1 MGILVQL
8 PLQRSNPESFIF
20 SESPKAEGSNM
31 VFGVGTRR
39 KLFSGEGEIID
50 DSESPIKFSASP
62 DEEKFQ
68 TPSFVEAYG
77 GDDDKYKTS
86 SVEKSVVRKRRGIK

>member
-1 MGILVQL
+1 
-8 PLQRSNPESFIF
+8 
-20 SESPKAEGSNM
+20 M

-39 KLFSGEGEIID
+39 KLFSGEDEIID

-62 DEEKFQ
+62 DKEKFQ

-77 GDDDKYKTS
+77 DDDKYKTS
-86 SVEKSVVRKRRGIK
+86 TVEKSIVRKRRGI